1 MDENQIADIL
11 QEQTQNTFGS
21 EDSIPPVDSSEPNP
35 SELKTETPQERNFKE
50 VRQARARAERERD
63 EAYARLREMEDAQQ
77 NKNVPVDD
85 DVDLNP
91 DDLPEWR
98 HVKKEISKMQRKLDA
113 YEQRSTTS
121 TAENRIRSAFPDFDD
136 VVNAETIRSL
146 REMEPELAQS
156 IADSKDLY
164 NQAAAAYKAIKRF
177 GISQEDNFV
186 SDRERVAKNNAKPRP
201 TQTIAPQHGESP
213 LSHANA
219 FSNGLTPELK
229 KQLYKEMMEARRN

>member
-1 MDENQIADIL
+1 
-11 QEQTQNTFGS
+11 
-21 EDSIPPVDSSEPNP
+21 
-35 SELKTETPQERNFKE
+35 
-50 VRQARARAERERD
+50 
-63 EAYARLREMEDAQQ
+63 MEDAQQ

>member
-1 MDENQIADIL
+1 MDD
-11 QEQTQNTFGS
+11 TVHDDT
-21 EDSIPPVDSSEPNP
+21 PSSALETSNPLIESPEPIQ
-35 SELKTETPQERNFKE
+35 ETPQERNFKE

-63 EAYARLREMEDAQQ
+63 EAYARLREIENAQ
-77 NKNVPVDD
+77 KNNIPVED

-113 YEQRSTTS
+113 YEQRSMAS
-121 TAENRIRSAFPDFDD
+121 TAENRIRASFPDFDTI
-136 VVNAETIRSL
+136 VNHDTIRTL

-156 IADSKDLY
+156 IADSKDPY

-177 GISQEDNFV
+177 GIAEEDNYV
-186 SDRERVAKNNAKPRP
+186 PDRERVSKNNSKPRP
-201 TQTIAPQHGESP
+201 TQTIAPQQGDSP

-219 FSNGLTPELK
+219 FANGLTPELK
-229 KQLYKEMMEARRN
+229 KQLYKEMMDARRG